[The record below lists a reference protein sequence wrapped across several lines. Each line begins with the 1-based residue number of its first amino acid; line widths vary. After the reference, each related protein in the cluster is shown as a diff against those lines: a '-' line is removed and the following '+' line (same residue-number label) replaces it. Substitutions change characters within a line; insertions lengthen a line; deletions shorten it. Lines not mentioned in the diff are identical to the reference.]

1 MDILVYKKAKYAT
14 DFHNSRGRLYS
25 ESESQHRNPFHR
37 DKDRVI
43 HSEHFRL
50 LKHKTQVFIAHTED
64 YYRTRL
70 THSIEVSQIA
80 RTVARILNLDEDL
93 SEVLALSHDLGHPP
107 FSHSGE
113 EALDECMTDFG
124 GFDHNVQT
132 LKIVTGLEKRYPD
145 FDGLN
150 LSWETLEGILKH
162 NGPIKN
168 YNNKS
173 PIGFFIRDF
182 ISNYDLEISTFASLE
197 AQISSLSDDI
207 AYNNHDIDDGFRAKK
222 FKIKDIC
229 EIPLIDAIYQD
240 IVKEYTGLDDFM
252 IIQELVRRLI
262 GFMVNDL
269 LEQTNK
275 NLDILKPQSVVDI
288 RCHDHPIASFS
299 NKMKNQDKE
308 LRKFLHERV
317 YSHSS
322 MDNDRNNGRKIIKEL
337 FDKLLTNNDLLPIKI
352 KQACD
357 GQLLSKKAII
367 ICDFIASMTDRSAT
381 ANHAKVIK
389 QKNL

>member
-1 MDILVYKKAKYAT
+1 VYKKAKYAT
-14 DFHNSRGRLYS
+14 NFHSSRGRLYS

-113 EALDECMTDFG
+113 EALDECMKDFG

-168 YNNKS
+168 FNKKS
-173 PIGFFIRDF
+173 PIGFFVRDF
-182 ISNYDLEISTFASLE
+182 ISNYDLEIDTFASLE

-229 EIPLIDAIYQD
+229 EISIIDMIYQD
-240 IVKEYTGLDDFM
+240 IIKEYTGLDDFM

-275 NLDILKPQSVVDI
+275 NLEILKPQSVVDI

-299 NKMKNQDKE
+299 KKMENQDQE

-322 MDNDRNNGRKIIKEL
+322 MDNDRNNGRKIIKQL
-337 FDKLLTNNDLLPIKI
+337 FDKLLINNDLLPIKI